1 MGIGAPIS
9 ASCYLFAQFFCLF
22 VRPQGFSMTTATAT
36 PEINKET
43 LGFQTEVKQLLQL
56 MIHSLYSN
64 REIFLRELIS
74 NASDACDK
82 LRFEALHNDSLF
94 EGDSD
99 FKIRLAFDK
108 EAKTLTISDNGVG
121 MNREEAITNLGTIA
135 KSGTREFFSQLTGD
149 QKKDAHL
156 IGQFGVGFYSSF
168 IVADKVTVVTRRA
181 GVEADQAVR
190 WESEGAGEFDIAM
203 ISKPTRGT
211 EITLHLKDG
220 QEDLLSSWKLKSIV
234 RKYSDHIVQPIV
246 MKGEKW
252 DEEKKAQVETDED
265 ETVNQASALW
275 ARSKNDITDE
285 QYKEFYKHVG
295 HDFEDPL
302 TWTHARVEGKTEYT
316 QLLYIPSRAPFDMW
330 DRNARHGVK
339 LYVRRVFIMD
349 DAEQL
354 MPTYLRFV
362 RGVVDSADLPLNVSR
377 EILQESKDIE
387 SIRNGCSKKVLG
399 MLGDLAE
406 SDDAAE
412 KEKYTKFWGEFGKVL
427 KEGIGEDFSNKDK
440 IASLLRFASTQADTT
455 AEIVSLKDYIGRMK
469 PEQEKIYYVTAE
481 TFNAAKNSP
490 HLEVFRKKGIEVL
503 LLSDRVDEWVV
514 SHLTE
519 FEGKQLVS
527 VAKGGLDLGKLE
539 DEAEKKEQEK
549 DAGDFKELTDKI
561 GKALTERVKEVRVT
575 HRLTDSPACLVADEH
590 DISGNMARILK
601 AAGQNAPNSK
611 PILEINPRHPVV
623 LRLKYEEK
631 RFDDWAAVLFD
642 QALLAEGG
650 QLDDP
655 ATFVKRMNQLMLE
668 MSGS

>member
-1 MGIGAPIS
+1 
-9 ASCYLFAQFFCLF
+9 
-22 VRPQGFSMTTATAT
+22 MTTATESTTAT
-36 PEINKET
+36 TQESSRET

-64 REIFLRELIS
+64 REIFLRELVS

-82 LRFEALHNDSLF
+82 LRFEALHNAGLF
-94 EGDSD
+94 GDDSD
-99 FKIRLAFDK
+99 LKIRLAFDK
-108 EAKTLTISDNGVG
+108 DAKTLTIADNGIG
-121 MNREEAITNLGTIA
+121 MSREEVITNLGTIA
-135 KSGTREFFSQLTGD
+135 KSGTREFFSQLSGD
-149 QKKDAHL
+149 QKKDANL

-168 IVADKVTVVTRRA
+168 IVADRVTVVTRRA
-181 GVEADQAVR
+181 GVAAEQAVR
-190 WESEGAGEFDIAM
+190 WESEGAGEFSIEMVDKA
-203 ISKPTRGT
+203 TRGT

-220 QEDLLSSWKLKSIV
+220 QDDLLSSWKLKSII

-265 ETVNQASALW
+265 ETVNKASALW
-275 ARSKNDITDE
+275 ARSKSDITEDE
-285 QYKEFYKHVG
+285 YKEFYKHVS
-295 HDFEDPL
+295 HDFEEPL
-302 TWTHARVEGKTEYT
+302 SWTHARVEGRSEYT
-316 QLLYIPSRAPFDMW
+316 QLLYIPGRAPFDMW
-330 DRNARHGVK
+330 DRNAKHGIK

-387 SIRNGCSKKVLG
+387 AIRKGCTGKILG
-399 MLGDLAE
+399 MLADLAE
-406 SDDAAE
+406 NE
-412 KEKYTKFWGEFGKVL
+412 KEKYTKFWGEFGQVL
-427 KEGIGEDFSNKDK
+427 KEGVGEDFGNKDK
-440 IASLLRFASTQADTT
+440 IAGLLRFASTVADTPDQS
-455 AEIVSLKDYIGRMK
+455 ASLADYISRMK

-503 LLSDRVDEWVV
+503 LLTDRVDEWVV

-539 DEAEKKEQEK
+539 DEAEKKEQESAAGEFK
-549 DAGDFKELTDKI
+549 DLTDKI
-561 GKALTERVKEVRVT
+561 GKSLGERVKEVRVT

-590 DISGNMARILK
+590 DVSGNLARILK
-601 AAGQNAPNSK
+601 AAGQSAPPSK
-611 PILEINPRHPVV
+611 PILEINPKHPVV
-623 LRLKYEEK
+623 LRLKYEESK
-631 RFDDWAAVLFD
+631 FDDWAAVLFD

-655 ATFVKRMNQLMLE
+655 
-668 MSGS
+668 